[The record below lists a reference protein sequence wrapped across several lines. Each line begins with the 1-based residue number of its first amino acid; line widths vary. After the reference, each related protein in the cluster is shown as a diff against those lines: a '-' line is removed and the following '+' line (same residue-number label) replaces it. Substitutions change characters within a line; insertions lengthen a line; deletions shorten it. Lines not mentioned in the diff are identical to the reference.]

1 MKAFYVVLFLNSTK
15 TSFPF
20 MTRSNYTLD
29 GLRDLVGTSNFI
41 GINGAIPNS
50 KGFYPKKTLVSFQ
63 CYEENCDETV
73 TKSIYSLET
82 TKNNVCRK
90 HLKTKNDIKQIVEDI
105 INVVEE
111 RDPGIFSYEFERN
124 QITDIIQKGWTELS
138 LTEFFKLTDFDSKHF
153 FDSEFWFTLNSLEK
167 DVWFRVPDYVIKAIG
182 YRDCGNKS
190 NHRTSLF
197 TLLKRGFVENRDFK
211 LSLNFERVDGSNYTT
226 NKFELE
232 MKRDS
237 FKKLLLKVN
246 TQNSEKIY
254 DYLIA
259 FESHVLRYIQYQKE
273 CALFKLSEQQN
284 KKRKIDQA
292 IESSSKIPTVC
303 KNPQGFKV
311 SKGHPALYIIELPR
325 IQKIKF
331 GCTNNLSARL
341 RAHEQDF
348 EEIVL
353 VYALETDNTSQKESL
368 LKMELRA
375 RGISTVHEHKGKKY
389 TEIVDSSALDIVKS
403 VMTEVTARRNDAPV
417 IKFSAFQEHEYRMEK
432 EKNRCK
438 EIQLKLK
445 EIELEIELVKLEKER
460 SYN

>member
-1 MKAFYVVLFLNSTK
+1 MSLNVEQTDNLKRKPVVDMSIEDFFKAQNFESDKYFQSMFWLMLNDLEPEVWFVVPDEVIQVLGNRTCQKGQQRYNLF
-15 TSFPF
+15 
-20 MTRSNYTLD
+20 RSIRLY
-29 GLRDLVGTSNFI
+29 F
-41 GINGAIPNS
+41 
-50 KGFYPKKTLVSFQ
+50 K
-63 CYEENCDETV
+63 
-73 TKSIYSLET
+73 
-82 TKNNVCRK
+82 
-90 HLKTKNDIKQIVEDI
+90 EDI
-105 INVVEE
+105 E
-111 RDPGIFSYEFERN
+111 
-124 QITDIIQKGWTELS
+124 
-138 LTEFFKLTDFDSKHF
+138 FKLIP
-153 FDSEFWFTLNSLEK
+153 LGC
-167 DVWFRVPDYVIKAIG
+167 R
-182 YRDCGNKS
+182 R
-190 NHRTSLF
+190 
-197 TLLKRGFVENRDFK
+197 
-211 LSLNFERVDGSNYTT
+211 
-226 NKFELE
+226 FELQ